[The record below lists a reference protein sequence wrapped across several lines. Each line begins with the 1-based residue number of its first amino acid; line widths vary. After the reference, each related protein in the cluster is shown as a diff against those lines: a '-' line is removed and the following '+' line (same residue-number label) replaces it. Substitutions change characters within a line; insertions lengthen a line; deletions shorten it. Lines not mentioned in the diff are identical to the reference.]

1 MSNGN
6 VRTRFAP
13 SPTGYMH
20 LGNLRTAIY
29 AYLTARSMNGKFILR
44 IEDTDVERYVE
55 GAVESIL
62 NTLKIIGLEYDE
74 GPDIGGPYGPYI
86 QSQRKD
92 IYQFYAKKLIELKGA
107 YYCFCKK
114 ERLEEL
120 RKIYESKKET
130 FKYDGYCKKLSSAEI
145 NKKLEKGEPFVIR
158 QVIPPGYTTVKDI
171 LHGTITVDNT
181 TLDEGVLIKSDGLP
195 TYNFANVIDD
205 HLMEISHVIRGSEYI
220 SSAPKY
226 DILYNA
232 FGWQIPEYIHLPL
245 IMKDKTH
252 KLSKRHGDPSF
263 EDLYNNGYLKEAII
277 NYIVL
282 LGWSPKDNRE
292 FFTLDELKQIFS
304 ISGLNK
310 SPAIFNIEKLKWM
323 NGEYIRKLPLEKFNE
338 LAMPYYKKVIHRDDI
353 DFIKLSKHVQLR
365 TLVLTDIPE
374 LVAFIQELPNYDAS
388 LFVNQKMKT
397 NIQNSYE
404 NLLWLKG
411 ILQNI
416 NEWKYEVLHK
426 VISEEISNKALKAGQ
441 VMWPLRTALSGKESS
456 PGGAIELAEILGK
469 NETLRRI
476 NIALEKIQALL

>member
-1 MSNGN
+1 
-6 VRTRFAP
+6 
-13 SPTGYMH
+13 
-20 LGNLRTAIY
+20 
-29 AYLTARSMNGKFILR
+29 
-44 IEDTDVERYVE
+44 
-55 GAVESIL
+55 
-62 NTLKIIGLEYDE
+62 
-74 GPDIGGPYGPYI
+74 
-86 QSQRKD
+86 
-92 IYQFYAKKLIELKGA
+92 
-107 YYCFCKK
+107 
-114 ERLEEL
+114 
-120 RKIYESKKET
+120 
-130 FKYDGYCKKLSSAEI
+130 
-145 NKKLEKGEPFVIR
+145 
-158 QVIPPGYTTVKDI
+158 
-171 LHGTITVDNT
+171 
-181 TLDEGVLIKSDGLP
+181 
-195 TYNFANVIDD
+195 
-205 HLMEISHVIRGSEYI
+205 
-220 SSAPKY
+220 
-226 DILYNA
+226 
-232 FGWQIPEYIHLPL
+232 
-245 IMKDKTH
+245 
-252 KLSKRHGDPSF
+252 
-263 EDLYNNGYLKEAII
+263 
-277 NYIVL
+277 
-282 LGWSPKDNRE
+282 
-292 FFTLDELKQIFS
+292 
-304 ISGLNK
+304 
-310 SPAIFNIEKLKWM
+310 M